1 MRIRLGGVR
10 SAARVLAALW
20 LVFLLAG
27 TVAAETPNPPPQP
40 SFGLDSVRSILDTAK
55 STLDEVD
62 ESLKAELLDETLADI
77 RRRLTPMRSDLRGAV
92 ETLESNLNE
101 VVSHLK
107 QLGEP
112 PASDDT
118 PEDPNIVAERERLE
132 HEQGELDSTLKNA
145 RYLATR
151 ADDLSSKVNDLRRG
165 LFARELLARSAGLFN
180 PTFWKEVSEAVPAE
194 AARLGQLLRAWWIS
208 ARDSTGRGAWIGAI
222 LTLLGFAVAA
232 VLVVRWWRVR
242 LTGERP
248 SDRFHCALQALLV
261 MVGETAAM
269 PALLTVVVL
278 VLENY
283 GLMPAWIRNIGV
295 GTATAVATATFGR
308 GVASGLFAPG
318 RPQWRL
324 FDWSDSEASR
334 LASHLTW
341 SARFLGLAI
350 FLNLLHKTTAAPI
363 SLTVATSALLALS
376 VVAIGAHLLW
386 RSTAIATGAATAT
399 GPGQRGLR
407 VLLIFTV
414 AAIAIVLAAGYI
426 ALAAFVSGRLVVA
439 LALAGGLIV
448 ANTFIDALFTELLAG
463 DSERGR
469 AVAALLGVSRRGLD
483 VLATLFSAVTRLI
496 LLMLAV
502 LAVIGPWGVFADDMF
517 GALAEAAFGWHI
529 AGASVSIQTLF
540 GALAILLL
548 GVLAVRGVQPWLT
561 ASFLP
566 RTALD
571 PGLQHSIS
579 ALFGYAGLI
588 AVLSAVLGAFGIDL
602 QKIALI
608 AGALSVG
615 IGFGLQSIVSN
626 FVSGLILLAERPI
639 RVGDLVN
646 VKNEEGIVR
655 RISVR
660 ATEIETFDRASVII
674 PNSEFITGV
683 VKNWTHANTLGR
695 ITLKARVAFGSDVEK
710 IRGILSSCALENPKV
725 LRSPPP
731 GVYLMGFGD
740 IGLDFELRCILAN
753 VEDALSVKSDL
764 HVAVLR
770 RFRDEGIR
778 IPQPGHEE
786 HVPGLS
792 QVGPTP

>member
-1 MRIRLGGVR
+1 MRIRLRGLQCAVR
-10 SAARVLAALW
+10 AFAFLW
-20 LVFLLAG
+20 LTLVLAG
-27 TVAAETPNPPPQP
+27 TVAAQTPSPPP
-40 SFGLDSVRSILDTAK
+40 SFGLDSVKSTLDAAK
-55 STLDEVD
+55 STLDEID
-62 ESLKAELLDETLADI
+62 ETLKSDLLDETLADI
-77 RRRLTPMRSDLRGAV
+77 RRRLTPLRSDLRGAV

-118 PEDPNIVAERERLE
+118 PEDPNIVTERERLTE
-132 HEQGELDSTLKNA
+132 QQGEFESTLKNA

-151 ADDLSSKVNDLRRG
+151 ADDVSNKVNELRRG
-165 LFARELLARSAGLFN
+165 LFARELFARSAGLFN
-180 PTFWKEVSEAVPAE
+180 PAFWRDVSDAIPAE

-208 ARDSTGRGAWIGAI
+208 ARDNGSRGAWIGAI
-222 LTLLGFAVAA
+222 LTLLGFAVVA
-232 VLVVRWWRVR
+232 VLVVRWWRAR
-242 LTGERP
+242 LYGEAP
-248 SDRFHCALQALLV
+248 STRFHRASQALLV

-269 PALLTVVVL
+269 PAVLTVVVL
-278 VLENY
+278 VLDNY
-283 GLMPAWIRNIGV
+283 GLMPSWIRNIGV
-295 GTATAVATATFGR
+295 GLATAVATATFGR
-308 GVASGLFAPG
+308 GVAHGLFAPAW
-318 RPQWRL
+318 PQWRL
-324 FDWSDSEASR
+324 FDWSDLEASR
-334 LASHLTW
+334 FAAHLTW
-341 SARFLGLAI
+341 SARILGLAI
-350 FLNLLHKTTAAPI
+350 FLNVLHRTTAAPI
-363 SLTVATSALLALS
+363 ALTVATSALLALG
-376 VVAIGAHLLW
+376 VALIGAHLIW
-386 RSTAIATGAATAT
+386 RATAVGTGAEAAT

-407 VLLIFTV
+407 VLLIV
-414 AAIAIVLAAGYI
+414 AVAVIAISLAAGYI
-426 ALAAFVSGRLVVA
+426 ALAAFMSGRLVVA
-439 LALAGGLIV
+439 LALAGGFVV
-448 ANTFIDALFTELLAG
+448 ANTYIDALFTDLLAG
-463 DSERGR
+463 DSERAR

-483 VLATLFSAVTRLI
+483 LLATLFSAATRLT
-496 LLMLAV
+496 LLVLAV

-517 GALAEAAFGWHI
+517 AALAEAAFGWHV
-529 AGASVSIQTLF
+529 AGVSVSIQTVF
-540 GALAILLL
+540 GAIGILLL
-548 GVLAVRGVQPWLT
+548 GILAVRSVQRWLT
-561 ASFLP
+561 RSFLP

-588 AVLSAVLGAFGIDL
+588 AVLSAVLGAIGIDL

-615 IGFGLQSIVSN
+615 VGFGLQSIVSN

-695 ITLKARVAFGSDVEK
+695 ITLKVRVAFGSDVE
-710 IRGILSSCALENPKV
+710 RVRSILSACALENPKV

-753 VEDALSVKSDL
+753 VEDALSAKSDL
-764 HVAVLR
+764 HVAVLH

-786 HVPGLS
+786 QVPGLPP
-792 QVGPTP
+792 VGPRG